1 MVHIQAS
8 RDWGNSES
16 ESKKMSERRT
26 HIKVIQADSQNE
38 ITKKVNEFI
47 DVLYDIDPDTEI
59 QGVNTDNTPG
69 NWFDATIIFKSTI
82 TDTSGLYNTSML
94 NEMAQMKPSSKPYAT
109 L

>member
-8 RDWGNSES
+8 RDWGDSES

-69 NWFDATIIFKSTI
+69 NWFDATIIFKSMI
-82 TDTSGLYNTSML
+82 TDTSGRYDYNML
-94 NEMAQMKPSSKPYAT
+94 REMSQTKPSTPYAT